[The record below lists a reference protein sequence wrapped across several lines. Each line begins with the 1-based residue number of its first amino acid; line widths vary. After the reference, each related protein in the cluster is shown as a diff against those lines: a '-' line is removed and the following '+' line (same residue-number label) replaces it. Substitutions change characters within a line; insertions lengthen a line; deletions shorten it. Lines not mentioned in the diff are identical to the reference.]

1 MNLLKNRNSG
11 IIIVFLV
18 LAGIIGLL
26 PVEFLISALLFA
38 LVVRGGLYLIN
49 LAIASDPK
57 TKELDNR

>member
-1 MNLLKNRNSG
+1 MSIIKNRNIG
-11 IIIVFLV
+11 VIIALLV
-18 LAGIIGLL
+18 LVGIIGLL

-57 TKELDNR
+57 TKEFDNS